1 MFKKLRIKFV
11 MTAYLSVLAVLV
23 ILVGGINISNYIQ
36 VVNDSDMIL
45 RMLSDNGGRFPERE
59 PAGNLDQGGG
69 PPPGVWHGARIDSPE
84 LAFETRFFTVTYS
97 SGGDVVKTDTD
108 MV

>member
-11 MTAYLSVLAVLV
+11 MTAFLSVLAVLV

-45 RMLSDNGGRFPERE
+45 
-59 PAGNLDQGGG
+59 
-69 PPPGVWHGARIDSPE
+69 
-84 LAFETRFFTVTYS
+84 
-97 SGGDVVKTDTD
+97 
-108 MV
+108 